1 MMSHLRQSNHNQGG
15 EMSYL
20 RVPQAAEYLGLS
32 KSALDKFRCY
42 GGGPAYAKLGTTV
55 VYQAADLDA
64 WVAARRIEPANDN
77 GQKGRNAA

>member
-1 MMSHLRQSNHNQGG
+1 
-15 EMSYL
+15 MSYL

-64 WVAARRIEPANDN
+64 WVAARRIGAANDN
-77 GQKGRNAA
+77 HDQRRKVA

>member
-1 MMSHLRQSNHNQGG
+1 MAYM
-15 EMSYL
+15 
-20 RVPQAAEYLGLS
+20 RVPQAADYVGLS

-42 GGGPAYAKLGTTV
+42 GGGPVYAKLGTAI

-77 GQKGRNAA
+77 RPVGRAVA